1 MRELT
6 FAHCASR
13 IAART
18 PPISHERTGKRRPA
32 GLMRGAKPLA
42 GIAVKV
48 FVQQQGIAPSPVA
61 LEAGIRSQRWSPV
74 VRVTQEQFEQ
84 SALEL
89 IGHLFEARL
98 PA

>member
-6 FAHCASR
+6 FANCASR

-18 PPISHERTGKRRPA
+18 PIGHERAGKRRPA

-48 FVQQQGIAPSPVA
+48 FVEQQGIAPSPVA

-74 VRVTQEQFEQ
+74 VRVTQEQSEQ
-84 SALEL
+84 SALS
-89 IGHLFEARL
+89 L
-98 PA
+98 PPV